1 MPRKI
6 FFLSALFLIVLT
18 TGRFYAT
25 TVERLG
31 LEDLVKKAQT
41 IVIGKVTGAR
51 TYWSTDKKFILT
63 DYTIEI
69 DESMKGQA
77 ARSIAVT
84 TIGGKIDDLELYV
97 SGMPSFQKGEN
108 AVVFVEQSGAYQTV
122 VGLGQGKFTITNGE
136 VANSVGDLSFPDGAP
151 GRPVKMPLQTFK
163 TQIRN
168 FMNRQP

>member
-6 FFLSALFLIVLT
+6 FFLSALFLILLT

-31 LEDLVKKAQT
+31 LEDLVKKAHT
-41 IVIGKVTGAR
+41 IVIGKVIGSR
-51 TYWSTDKKFILT
+51 TYWSTEKKFILT
-63 DYTIEI
+63 DYTIEV

-77 ARSIAVT
+77 ASSIAVT

-108 AVVFVEQSGAYQTV
+108 AVLFVEQSGAYQTV

-151 GRPVKMPLQTFK
+151 GRAVKMPLQTFK

-168 FMNRQP
+168 FLNRRP